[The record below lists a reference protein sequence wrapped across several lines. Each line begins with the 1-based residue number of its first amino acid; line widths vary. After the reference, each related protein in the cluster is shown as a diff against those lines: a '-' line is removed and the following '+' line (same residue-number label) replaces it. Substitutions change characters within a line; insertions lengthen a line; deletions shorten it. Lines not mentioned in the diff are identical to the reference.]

1 MEDYQMHKD
10 IFNNFIKDVEDK
22 DISSNDK
29 NTNKYILVPKN
40 QNKKDEKENSNN
52 YLAKEDNLTQYKL
65 LKLKNELLSKKL
77 LEKEKILRN
86 YKKKCQEQAKK
97 IDELKK
103 KVTENMLKQNKEDNA
118 KLIYEPKK
126 GKENKIFDNKNKKEL
141 IDQID
146 TINYD
151 IDNTTFFQCGICMDT
166 FNQGEK
172 VKRLPCEHI
181 FHTDCMSQWIQT
193 KNNCPFCDQTIF
205 Y

>member
-1 MEDYQMHKD
+1 MHKD
-10 IFNNFIKDVEDK
+10 IFNDFIKDVEDK

-52 YLAKEDNLTQYKL
+52 YLTKEDNLTQYKL

-166 FNQGEK
+166 FSQGEK